1 MSSKSKN
8 QSFAQDMAKQL
19 LPLIPNFMKL
29 LYRMVGDRR
38 VLVSEK
44 AILLGAVVYILWPLD
59 ILPDLI
65 PFWGQVDDILLTT
78 LVLKRFINSV
88 DRAVVLTHWD
98 GSVELLIAIDKIL
111 GLTRYILPKGLYDK
125 IVKTNHGDIIDV
137 DFEVK

>member
-44 AILLGAVVYILWPLD
+44 AILLGTVVYKI
-59 ILPDLI
+59 
-65 PFWGQVDDILLTT
+65 G
-78 LVLKRFINSV
+78 
-88 DRAVVLTHWD
+88 RAHV
-98 GSVELLIAIDKIL
+98 
-111 GLTRYILPKGLYDK
+111 
-125 IVKTNHGDIIDV
+125 
-137 DFEVK
+137 